1 MTESSFETHEAIRT
15 LQGAGF
21 EAVQA
26 QAVVDVVTRA
36 PISTQVVKDLERIK
50 VQVETN
56 MATKTDLA
64 VLERVVA
71 QVETNMATKTDLAV
85 LERVVAQVETNMATK
100 ADLAVLERV
109 VAQLETNM
117 ATKADLA
124 NLRGELTSDLANLR
138 GELTSGIA
146 DLRASLFRALWL
158 QGGAYAALIIGL
170 AGLVAAGS

>member
-1 MTESSFETHEAIRT
+1 MTAQASVGYKGLGEDQPEGRVQGILKEENRTESSFETHEALRT
-15 LQGAGF
+15 LQHAGF
-21 EAVQA
+21 EAAQA

-36 PISTQVVKDLERIK
+36 PISTQVVKYLERIK

-71 QVETNMATKTDLAV
+71 QM
-85 LERVVAQVETNMATK
+85 ETNMATK
-100 ADLAVLERV
+100 ADL
-109 VAQLETNM
+109 
-117 ATKADLA
+117 
-124 NLRGELTSDLANLR
+124 
-138 GELTSGIA
+138 A

-170 AGLVAAGS
+170 AGLVVAGS

>member
-85 LERVVAQVETNMATK
+85 LERVVAQAETNMATK

-124 NLRGELTSDLANLR
+124 NLRGELTS
-138 GELTSGIA
+138 GIA
-146 DLRASLFRALWL
+146 ELRASLFRALWL

>member
-1 MTESSFETHEAIRT
+1 MTESSFETHEALRT
-15 LQGAGF
+15 LQRAGF

-56 MATKTDLA
+56 MATKTDLT
-64 VLERVVA
+64 VLEGAVA
-71 QVETNMATKTDLAV
+71 QLETNMATKTDLAV
-85 LERVVAQVETNMATK
+85 LEGVVAQLERNMATK
-100 ADLAVLERV
+100 ADLA
-109 VAQLETNM
+109 
-117 ATKADLA
+117 D
-124 NLRGELTSDLANLR
+124 LRGELTS
-138 GELTSGIA
+138 SIA

-170 AGLVAAGS
+170 AGLTVAGS

>member
-15 LQGAGF
+15 LQRAGF
-21 EAVQA
+21 EAAQA

-36 PISTQVVKDLERIK
+36 TISTQVVKDPERLK

-64 VLERVVA
+64 VL
-71 QVETNMATKTDLAV
+71 Q
-85 LERVVAQVETNMATK
+85 RVVAQVETNMATK
-100 ADLAVLERV
+100 ADLA
-109 VAQLETNM
+109 
-117 ATKADLA
+117 D
-124 NLRGELTSDLANLR
+124 LR

-170 AGLVAAGS
+170 AGLVVAGS

>member
-1 MTESSFETHEAIRT
+1 MAESSFETHEAIRT

-56 MATKTDLA
+56 MATK
-64 VLERVVA
+64 
-71 QVETNMATKTDLAV
+71 
-85 LERVVAQVETNMATK
+85 

-124 NLRGELTSDLANLR
+124 NLRGELTSSIANLR

-146 DLRASLFRALWL
+146 ELRASLFRALWL

>member
-1 MTESSFETHEAIRT
+1 MTESSFETHEALRT
-15 LQGAGF
+15 LQRAGF
-21 EAVQA
+21 EAAQA

-56 MATKTDLA
+56 MATKTDLT
-64 VLERVVA
+64 VLEG
-71 QVETNMATKTDLAV
+71 
-85 LERVVAQVETNMATK
+85 
-100 ADLAVLERV
+100 V

-117 ATKADLA
+117 ATKADL
-124 NLRGELTSDLANLR
+124 
-138 GELTSGIA
+138 A

-170 AGLVAAGS
+170 AGLVVAGS

>member
-1 MTESSFETHEAIRT
+1 MTESSFETHEALRT
-15 LQGAGF
+15 LQRAGF

-71 QVETNMATKTDLAV
+71 QVETNMATK
-85 LERVVAQVETNMATK
+85 
-100 ADLAVLERV
+100 
-109 VAQLETNM
+109 
-117 ATKADLA
+117 ADLA
-124 NLRGELTSDLANLR
+124 NLRGELTSDIANLR
-138 GELTSGIA
+138 GELTSNVADLRGEVTSGIA

-158 QGGAYAALIIGL
+158 QGAAYAALVIGL
-170 AGLVAAGS
+170 AGLVVAGS

>member
-1 MTESSFETHEAIRT
+1 MTLQHVQTAINTLQTSFQRKLSVILTHEAGVGYKGLGEDQPAGRVQEILKEENMTENSFETHEALRT
-15 LQGAGF
+15 LQRAGF

-56 MATKTDLA
+56 MATKTDLT
-64 VLERVVA
+64 VLEGG
-71 QVETNMATKTDLAV
+71 
-85 LERVVAQVETNMATK
+85 
-100 ADLAVLERV
+100 

-117 ATKADLA
+117 ATKADL
-124 NLRGELTSDLANLR
+124 
-138 GELTSGIA
+138 A

-170 AGLVAAGS
+170 AGLVVAGS

>member
-15 LQGAGF
+15 LHRAGF
-21 EAVQA
+21 EAAQA

-36 PISTQVVKDLERIK
+36 TISTQLVKDPERLK

-64 VLERVVA
+64 VL
-71 QVETNMATKTDLAV
+71 Q
-85 LERVVAQVETNMATK
+85 RVVAQVETNMATK
-100 ADLAVLERV
+100 ADLA
-109 VAQLETNM
+109 
-117 ATKADLA
+117 D
-124 NLRGELTSDLANLR
+124 LR

-170 AGLVAAGS
+170 AGLVVAGS

>member
-15 LQGAGF
+15 LQRAGF
-21 EAVQA
+21 EAAQA

-36 PISTQVVKDLERIK
+36 TISTQLVKDPERLK

-64 VLERVVA
+64 VL
-71 QVETNMATKTDLAV
+71 Q
-85 LERVVAQVETNMATK
+85 RVVAQVETNMATK
-100 ADLAVLERV
+100 ADLA
-109 VAQLETNM
+109 
-117 ATKADLA
+117 D
-124 NLRGELTSDLANLR
+124 LR

-170 AGLVAAGS
+170 AGLVVAGS

>member
-1 MTESSFETHEAIRT
+1 MTESSFETHEALRT
-15 LQGAGF
+15 LQRAGF

-56 MATKTDLA
+56 MATKTDLT
-64 VLERVVA
+64 VLEGVVA
-71 QVETNMATKTDLAV
+71 QLETNMATKTDLAV
-85 LERVVAQVETNMATK
+85 LERVVAQLEKNMATK
-100 ADLAVLERV
+100 VDLA
-109 VAQLETNM
+109 
-117 ATKADLA
+117 D
-124 NLRGELTSDLANLR
+124 LRGELTS
-138 GELTSGIA
+138 SIA

-170 AGLVAAGS
+170 AGLFAAGS

>member
-15 LQGAGF
+15 LQRAGF
-21 EAVQA
+21 EAAQA

-36 PISTQVVKDLERIK
+36 TISTQLVKDPERLK

-64 VLERVVA
+64 VL
-71 QVETNMATKTDLAV
+71 Q
-85 LERVVAQVETNMATK
+85 RVVAQVETNMATK
-100 ADLAVLERV
+100 ADLA
-109 VAQLETNM
+109 
-117 ATKADLA
+117 D
-124 NLRGELTSDLANLR
+124 LR

-170 AGLVAAGS
+170 AGLVVARS

>member
-15 LQGAGF
+15 LQRAGF

-56 MATKTDLA
+56 MATKTDVA
-64 VLERVVA
+64 VL
-71 QVETNMATKTDLAV
+71 Q
-85 LERVVAQVETNMATK
+85 
-100 ADLAVLERV
+100 RV

-124 NLRGELTSDLANLR
+124 DLRGELASNIAEVTSNSADLRGEVISSIANLR
-138 GELTSGIA
+138 GDVTSSIEN
-146 DLRASLFRALWL
+146 LRASFFRALWL

-170 AGLVAAGS
+170 AGLVVARS

>member
-1 MTESSFETHEAIRT
+1 MTEGSLETHEAIRT

-21 EAVQA
+21 EAGQA
-26 QAVVDVVTRA
+26 RAVVDIVTRA
-36 PISTQVVKDLERIK
+36 PVSTQVVKDLERVK

-64 VLERVVA
+64 G
-71 QVETNMATKTDLAV
+71 

-100 ADLAVLERV
+100 AELAGLERV
-109 VAQLETNM
+109 VAQVESSM
-117 ATKADLA
+117 ATKTDLA
-124 NLRGELTSDLANLR
+124 ELR
-138 GELTSGIA
+138 GELTSGIS

-170 AGLVAAGS
+170 AGLVVAGA

>member
-1 MTESSFETHEAIRT
+1 MTESSFETHEALRT
-15 LQGAGF
+15 LQRAGF

-50 VQVETN
+50 VQLETNMATKTDLTVLEGAVAQLETNMATKTDLIVLEGAVAQLETN

-64 VLERVVA
+64 VLEGVVA
-71 QVETNMATKTDLAV
+71 Q
-85 LERVVAQVETNMATK
+85 LERNMATK
-100 ADLAVLERV
+100 ADLA
-109 VAQLETNM
+109 
-117 ATKADLA
+117 D
-124 NLRGELTSDLANLR
+124 LRGELTS
-138 GELTSGIA
+138 SIA

-170 AGLVAAGS
+170 AGLTVAGS

>member
-1 MTESSFETHEAIRT
+1 MTESSFETHEALRR
-15 LQGAGF
+15 LQRAGF

-71 QVETNMATKTDLAV
+71 Q
-85 LERVVAQVETNMATK
+85 
-100 ADLAVLERV
+100 
-109 VAQLETNM
+109 LETNM

-124 NLRGELTSDLANLR
+124 DLRGELTSDIANLRGELTSNIADLR
-138 GELTSGIA
+138 GEVTSGIA

-170 AGLVAAGS
+170 AGLVVASS

>member
-1 MTESSFETHEAIRT
+1 MTESSFETHEALRR
-15 LQGAGF
+15 LQRAGF

-56 MATKTDLA
+56 MATKTDL
-64 VLERVVA
+64 
-71 QVETNMATKTDLAV
+71 TV

-100 ADLAVLERV
+100 ADLADLERV

-124 NLRGELTSDLANLR
+124 NLRGELTSDIANLR
-138 GELTSGIA
+138 GELTSNVADLRGEVTSGIA

-158 QGGAYAALIIGL
+158 QGAAYAALVIGL
-170 AGLVAAGS
+170 AGLVVAGS

>member
-71 QVETNMATKTDLAV
+71 QVETHMATKTDLAV
-85 LERVVAQVETNMATK
+85 LERVVAQA
-100 ADLAVLERV
+100 
-109 VAQLETNM
+109 ETNM

-124 NLRGELTSDLANLR
+124 NLRGELTSGIAELR

-146 DLRASLFRALWL
+146 ELRASLFRALWL

>member
-15 LQGAGF
+15 LQRAGF

-56 MATKTDLA
+56 MATKTDVA
-64 VLERVVA
+64 VL
-71 QVETNMATKTDLAV
+71 Q
-85 LERVVAQVETNMATK
+85 
-100 ADLAVLERV
+100 RV

-124 NLRGELTSDLANLR
+124 DLRGELASNIAEVTSNSADLR
-138 GELTSGIA
+138 GEVISSIEN
-146 DLRASLFRALWL
+146 LRASFFRALWL

-170 AGLVAAGS
+170 AGLVVARS

>member
-1 MTESSFETHEAIRT
+1 MTGSSFETHEAIRT
-15 LQGAGF
+15 LQRAGF

-36 PISTQVVKDLERIK
+36 PISTQVVKDLERLK

-64 VLERVVA
+64 VLARVV
-71 QVETNMATKTDLAV
+71 V
-85 LERVVAQVETNMATK
+85 QVETNMATK
-100 ADLAVLERV
+100 ADL
-109 VAQLETNM
+109 
-117 ATKADLA
+117 
-124 NLRGELTSDLANLR
+124 
-138 GELTSGIA
+138 A

-170 AGLVAAGS
+170 AGLVVAGS

>member
-15 LQGAGF
+15 LQRAGF
-21 EAVQA
+21 EAAQA

-36 PISTQVVKDLERIK
+36 TISTQLVKDPERLK

-64 VLERVVA
+64 VLERVV
-71 QVETNMATKTDLAV
+71 V
-85 LERVVAQVETNMATK
+85 QVETNMATK
-100 ADLAVLERV
+100 ADLA
-109 VAQLETNM
+109 
-117 ATKADLA
+117 D
-124 NLRGELTSDLANLR
+124 LRGELA
-138 GELTSGIA
+138 SGIA

-170 AGLVAAGS
+170 AGLVVARS